1 MLKKLECMEKKE
13 FVTHLDD
20 VEWREVED
28 GLRIKELLCERLAG
42 KTEFYLGVAELEAGK
57 SLSLR
62 KANLACCTYILEGE
76 IWARLGR
83 QRIQLND
90 EAANYFP
97 IGAPYA
103 YEASGKRG
111 LRFLFCYATDNAVGE
126 HLKFQPVSEEEGR
139 AFYQPNCPSN
149 LMSPGMP
156 GHGCRWA
163 VAGDMDPYILVEA
176 AQGQRSLSF
185 QAYFDE
191 IKGCKEMWWGRTY
204 LKPNCRYTPHYHEQP
219 EIFYFL
225 SGTGTMYAGS
235 NIYKVTPGSLV
246 YAPKNCLHGMVN
258 DGPDPLCAIYCCNIE
273 TAGTSYDRYEVS
285 DVPLVVPADRSD
297 LMLSEQ

>member
-1 MLKKLECMEKKE
+1 MRELDCMKKNE
-13 FVTHLDD
+13 FVIHEDS
-20 VEWREVED
+20 VEWREVEE
-28 GLRIKELLCERLAG
+28 GLKIKELLCEKTYG
-42 KTEFYLGVAELEAGK
+42 KSEFYLGVAELEAGK
-57 SLSLR
+57 DISLR
-62 KANLACCTYILEGE
+62 KSNLACCTYILEGE
-76 IWARLGR
+76 VWARLGR
-83 QRIQLND
+83 QRVQL
-90 EAANYFP
+90 EAEASNYFA
-97 IGAPYA
+97 IGAPYS
-103 YEASGKRG
+103 YEASEKKG
-111 LRFLFCYATDNAVGE
+111 LRFLFCYATDNAIGE
-126 HLKFQPVSEEEGR
+126 DLKFEAVSEEEGR

-149 LMSPGMP
+149 IMSPGMP
-156 GHGCRWA
+156 GKGGRWA

-191 IKGCKEMWWGRTY
+191 VKGCKEMWWGRTY

-235 NIYKVTPGSLV
+235 NAYKVRPGSMV

-258 DGPDPLCAIYCCNIE
+258 DGADPLCAIYCCNIE

-285 DVPLVVPADRSD
+285 DVPLIVPTDRGN
-297 LMLSEQ
+297 LMLSKV